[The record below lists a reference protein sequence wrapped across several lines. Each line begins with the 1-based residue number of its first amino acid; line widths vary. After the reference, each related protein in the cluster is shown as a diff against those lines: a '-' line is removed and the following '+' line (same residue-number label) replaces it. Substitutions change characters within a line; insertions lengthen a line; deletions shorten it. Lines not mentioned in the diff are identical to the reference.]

1 MHNLSSFIM
10 MVFHGQSNCDNNT
23 NSAEF
28 VIWLTSK
35 EVIENVPLS
44 SSGILKWEKEGNSP
58 KMRHNSNNK
67 KGKNRYNCK

>member
-44 SSGILKWEKEGNSP
+44 SSAILKWEK
-58 KMRHNSNNK
+58 
-67 KGKNRYNCK
+67 